1 MTVTDE
7 LTYYAEG
14 EPLLADA
21 LVEIR
26 NALLP
31 GSPTVSAVSDS
42 AGIAVIPSVPE
53 GTYNVRVSWWCV
65 CRALEAHGTYFLF
78 DRSIE

>member
-21 LVEIR
+21 LVEVR

-31 GSPTVSAVSDS
+31 GSPTITAVSDS
-42 AGIAVIPSVPE
+42 TGIAVIPSVPE
-53 GTYNVRVSWWCV
+53 GTYNVRVSRQCV
-65 CRALEAHGTYFLF
+65 CGALEAHGMYFRF
-78 DRSIE
+78 